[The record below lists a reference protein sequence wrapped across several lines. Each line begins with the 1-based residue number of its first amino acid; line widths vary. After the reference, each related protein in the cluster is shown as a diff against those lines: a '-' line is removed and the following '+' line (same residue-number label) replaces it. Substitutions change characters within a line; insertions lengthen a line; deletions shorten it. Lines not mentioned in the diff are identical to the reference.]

1 MDVKRL
7 FRGPLLWIILGS
19 IVVLTVLQ
27 FVSSSGGYEDV
38 DTSEMVQQ
46 IQDGNVDTVTFV
58 DGDQV
63 MEATLNNGDKIQAQW
78 VAGQGV
84 RLVEQ
89 VQQQQESGNISTK
102 SEPEME

>member
-38 DTSEMVQQ
+38 DTSEMV
-46 IQDGNVDTVTFV
+46 
-58 DGDQV
+58 
-63 MEATLNNGDKIQAQW
+63 
-78 VAGQGV
+78 
-84 RLVEQ
+84 
-89 VQQQQESGNISTK
+89 
-102 SEPEME
+102 